1 MKGTH
6 WTGLIL
12 SIGMGCAT
20 KEAVEADAPSESTT
34 YVDDSVAGQADEESE
49 DGDQNAGQGNGS
61 DTDEN
66 EGNPDDGDSN
76 DGDSNDDV
84 AAAEDNEELV
94 LPSGLNGTR
103 IDPPVPLIDFYAV
116 NRDGT
121 SRSTADLNDGP
132 TVIWFY
138 PAADTYG

>member
-20 KEAVEADAPSESTT
+20 KEAVEAEQSAEPTTPITEDAS
-34 YVDDSVAGQADEESE
+34 GGGDEESDGGGNDDPQEGSETGENLGGLDEGGSDNAGSGE
-49 DGDQNAGQGNGS
+49 DGEVAD
-61 DTDEN
+61 DDE
-66 EGNPDDGDSN
+66 G
-76 DGDSNDDV
+76 
-84 AAAEDNEELV
+84 LV
-94 LPSGLNGTR
+94 LPSGLNGMR
-103 IDPPVPLIDFYAV
+103 VYPPVPLIDFYAV
-116 NRDGT
+116 NRDGS
-121 SRSTADLNDGP
+121 SRSMEDLVDGP